1 MIRFKT
7 DDFAWAIAACTI
19 FGLSGCKHISV
30 TSPVAPMVAP
40 PAAVDGYS
48 PGDNGYF
55 HQAEPGPGLSP
66 VPNLPAPG
74 HSIPTDP
81 PPPAPAPPDDST
93 VSNKTPGES
102 VAASK
107 APWVL
112 RPMSFLNRKESKT
125 DVQSAATQTETARAT
140 PQPVLATTPQPALLP
155 TPDISR
161 WSPGRRELI
170 LPRQSTVAASTSQT
184 LNPPATADSY
194 AAPVITPGSQYTAGR
209 NAPIENWPPAKPRTV
224 EQPVVRLRKQPAPVT
239 SELFVPVTPSKSE
252 AVPSSIQPEPSSATV
267 PLLLPPGA

>member
-7 DDFAWAIAACTI
+7 DDFAWALAACTI

-40 PAAVDGYS
+40 PASTDGYS

-55 HQAEPGPGLSP
+55 HQSEPGPGLSP

-74 HSIPTDP
+74 HSVPTDL
-81 PPPAPAPPDDST
+81 PPPAPAPDDST
-93 VSNKTPGES
+93 VSTKTPGES

-107 APWVL
+107 TPWVL

-125 DVQSAATQTETARAT
+125 EVQSAATQTETSRAT
-140 PQPVLATTPQPALLP
+140 AATPQPALLP
-155 TPDISR
+155 TPDTSR

-170 LPRQSTVAASTSQT
+170 LPRQSTVAASSTQT
-184 LNPPATADSY
+184 LNPPATADTY
-194 AAPVITPGSQYTAGR
+194 AAPVITPGSQYMAGR

-239 SELFVPVTPSKSE
+239 SELFVPAAPLKTEPT
-252 AVPSSIQPEPSSATV
+252 VPASIQPEPTSATV